1 MYLFGYFIL
10 KVNVSGT
17 LLQIFKFNTELALIS
32 LNPATQQ
39 QPTHQPTQPT
49 NPLNPNPPG
58 KVYFSASLQ
67 PIFTKSET

>member
-32 LNPATQQ
+32 LNPATHHP
-39 QPTHQPTQPT
+39 PTHQPT